1 MHIAEKARLA
11 TAEYPR
17 RPNDISSRA
26 SHDRSSLASDF
37 GSTIDVDRLRCVF
50 DRVRRPANGFT
61 REGVLRTEMNE
72 LRARFS
78 RRFSEKA
85 RAIHVYRSR
94 SLRVLFAIV
103 NLQHRAI
110 EDQRRLYKPDA
121 TVDPDCIGDIEIGVF
136 KRHDFMVASH
146 SNGEVAGH
154 KPGSSRY
161 QHFHGEEV

>member
-11 TAEYPR
+11 AAEHPR
-17 RPNDISSRA
+17 GPNNISPRA
-26 SHDRSSLASDF
+26 SRERRSLASDF
-37 GSTIDVDRLRCVF
+37 RPTIDIDRLRRVF
-50 DRVRRPANGFT
+50 DRVRRPSNGFT
-61 REGVLRTEMNE
+61 REGILRAEMNE
-72 LRARFS
+72 LRGRFS

-94 SLRVLFAIV
+94 SLGVLFAIV

-110 EDQRRLYKPDA
+110 ENQRRLHKPDA
-121 TVDPDCIGDIEIGVF
+121 TVDRDCIGDIEIGVS

-154 KPGSSRY
+154 KPGSTRY